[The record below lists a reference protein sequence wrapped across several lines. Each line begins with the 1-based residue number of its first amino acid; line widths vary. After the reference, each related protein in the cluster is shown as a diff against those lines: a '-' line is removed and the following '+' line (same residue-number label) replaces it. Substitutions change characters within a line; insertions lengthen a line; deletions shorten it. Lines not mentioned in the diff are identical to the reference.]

1 MAVRKRFPSASVKEH
16 EIEFPSF
23 NRFQHVVSLFFR
35 LKFVNKVIAIRT
47 NFLQSKIHRRLRT
60 RIGFGLQHFC
70 SANDE

>member
-16 EIEFPSF
+16 EIKFASF

-47 NFLQSKIHRRLRT
+47 NFLQRKSQWRLVLELVSGSSILRRA
-60 RIGFGLQHFC
+60 Q
-70 SANDE
+70 